1 MLKVLFIPFSV
12 LGGFAAAFLGK
23 AVFAQIWEAID
34 EEEPPDA
41 KHRDV
46 TWAKLL
52 VAAAIQ
58 GAIFSLCK
66 SIFQRVTRIG
76 FANLTGSW
84 PGPEAP
90 DPAD

>member
-1 MLKVLFIPFSV
+1 MLKAIFIPLSV
-12 LGGFAAAFLGK
+12 VGGFAAGLVGK
-23 AVFAQIWEAID
+23 AAFAKVWGVID

-58 GAIFSLCK
+58 GAIRQITRATFE
-66 SIFQRVTRIG
+66 RVTRIG

-90 DPAD
+90 EPED

>member
-1 MLKVLFIPFSV
+1 MLKVLFLPFSV

-23 AVFAQIWEAID
+23 AVFGKIWAVID
-34 EEEPPDA
+34 EEEPPEA

-46 TWAKLL
+46 TWPKLL

-58 GAIFSLCK
+58 GAIFQLSK

-90 DPAD
+90 DPED